1 MKDDLVQDTALPER
15 MLRTGRT
22 RGADTSVDPESAL
35 SPLQE
40 AGDTTPDISGT
51 SEGSP
56 ASLICKTSSV
66 SQVPPTTKKVS
77 DLQTANTLPVLKFE
91 FALTDVEASLTLAA
105 IPVATNVW
113 PAAPV
118 I

>member
-77 DLQTANTLPVLKFE
+77 DLQTANTLPV
-91 FALTDVEASLTLAA
+91 
-105 IPVATNVW
+105 
-113 PAAPV
+113 
-118 I
+118 